1 MTNILVT
8 SVRHKNLE
16 TERVETRLMLHRRIH
31 NVHASLCMY
40 PQIFKQF
47 LSADLDFD
55 TSTLFLDIRFV
66 RVYNYHNFISEEGMR
81 GRENKTKSCLP
92 MSL

>member
-1 MTNILVT
+1 M
-8 SVRHKNLE
+8 
-16 TERVETRLMLHRRIH
+16 VETKLMLHRSIH
-31 NVHASLCMY
+31 IVHASFCMY

-47 LSADLDFD
+47 LSADLDSD
-55 TSTLFLDIRFV
+55 TSALFLDILV
-66 RVYNYHNFISEEGMR
+66 LCACVYNYHNFISEEGMR